1 MNKIVLIVD
10 VRCLIRKSKST
21 IERHKLYADKL
32 KEISHGQYSLWIIY
46 PGGQIPGGLE
56 SDGNLTFISISR
68 NPFLAYWSMRELLKR
83 GALQVKLLVAG
94 DPWESFVFA
103 RLIKKL
109 FFPKS
114 RIQMQVHGDIGNPIW
129 INASMRN
136 FVRSLLTAITIRK
149 ADELRVTTE
158 SQGAW
163 LTSRFRVKKD
173 FFRVI
178 PVPSNLANSTPVFE
192 VLGDRPH
199 SLGFVGRI
207 QKDRGLDEFVKLVKK
222 LNALDSRLMVVVAGG
237 GPEEKILRHQLS
249 EFLPKERIK
258 FLGEIESAEMG
269 SVWSQIGVLAST
281 APTESY
287 GRAIRE
293 ALANGV
299 PVWAIPSSG
308 AHELH
313 GSVSDGTVRFIDLDS
328 SAKELF
334 DEFSEL
340 LRVKVNPEFGHE
352 LSRNDQKSLLMLIQ
366 SWLGLAEK
374 QE

>member
-10 VRCLIRKSKST
+10 IRSIIRKSNST

-46 PGGQIPGGLE
+46 PGGKFPSGIE
-56 SDGNLTFISISR
+56 SKGNLTFISISR
-68 NPFLAYWSMRELLKR
+68 NPFLAYWSMRELWKS
-83 GALQVKLLVAG
+83 GVLQVKLLVAG
-94 DPWESFVFA
+94 DPWESFIFA

-114 RIQMQVHGDIGNPIW
+114 RIQMQVHGDIGNPLW
-129 INASMRN
+129 INASIRN
-136 FVRSLLTAITIRK
+136 FVRSLLTAMTIRK

-163 LTSRFRVKKD
+163 LTSRFRVKKE

-178 PVPSNLANSTPVFE
+178 PVPSNFANSTPVFD
-192 VLGDRPH
+192 VLAKRPH

-207 QKDRGLDEFVKLVKK
+207 QEDRGLDVFVKLAKK
-222 LNALDSRLMVVVAGG
+222 LSTLDSSLTVVVAGR
-237 GPEEKILRHQLS
+237 GPEEKFLRQQLS
-249 EFLPKERIK
+249 EFLPKERNK

-269 SVWSQIGVLAST
+269 NVWSQIGVLAST

-299 PVWAIPSSG
+299 PVWAIPSTG

-313 GSVSDGTVRFIDLDS
+313 RAVTDGTVRFINLNS

-340 LRVKVNPEFGHE
+340 LRIKVNPEFGHE
-352 LSRNDQKSLLMLIQ
+352 LSRKDQKSLIMLIQ
-366 SWLGLAEK
+366 GWLALAEI